1 VKTQLRELTENDVSR
16 IVVTTC
22 IVPSVKTR
30 SSRTTLSGSV
40 GRFGSSTI
48 LPTPSK
54 TPLARTVVATT
65 TRSPDCPEATIVPV
79 NVSLPLVAAAPDEAT
94 ASAAH
99 AARTAASAPL
109 FR

>member
-1 VKTQLRELTENDVSR
+1 VHRPLGKDEVVANDVVGIGRQVRELDDLADSVEDAACANGGCDDDP
-16 IVVTTC
+16 
-22 IVPSVKTR
+22 VPR
-30 SSRTTLSGSV
+30 
-40 GRFGSSTI
+40 
-48 LPTPSK
+48 
-54 TPLARTVVATT
+54 
-65 TRSPDCPEATIVPV
+65 CPEATIVPV